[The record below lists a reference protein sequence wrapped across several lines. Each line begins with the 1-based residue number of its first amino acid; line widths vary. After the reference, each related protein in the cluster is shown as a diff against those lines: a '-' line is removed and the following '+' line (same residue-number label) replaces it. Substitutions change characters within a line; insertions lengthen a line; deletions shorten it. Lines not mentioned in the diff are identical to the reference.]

1 MDEPQPHEEAREE
14 GAAPLWRSTLVMS
27 WKKSASE
34 PMEPG
39 ESTTCYSENF

>member
-1 MDEPQPHEEAREE
+1 MNLDEPQPHGDEEARE
-14 GAAPLWRSTLVMS
+14 GAPPLWRSTLVMS

-39 ESTTCYSENF
+39 E